1 MEKDKPS
8 LTVTGMEVPSEPSAH
23 FFELTDQVLFPHS
36 LTPVAVGDENA
47 PQIDAALAGNRL
59 VAIFPVV
66 PERAALG
73 NFPVTVSLHTFTFR
87 DKTRSAVGLLARI
100 VKEMVFPDGTRKV
113 VLRGVKRIQCTKLR
127 TDANGVMLVG
137 FRDAPEE
144 LAAQKE
150 LEPRKRSVMLAFN
163 ELSNLLPNL
172 PDEVQMAI
180 INADSPA
187 RLADTLADALNFSVP
202 EKIVLLSLCEVKTRL
217 EILNVLIDREVE
229 VLRIG
234 AKIQSEVHE
243 AMGQSQREFYLRE
256 QLRTIQQELGEE
268 NATPDVLELREKL
281 EKGDYPDNVIEAVN
295 KELDRLGLIPQS
307 APEYHISYNYM
318 QLLLELPWRVTTD
331 DVFDCGNAEKV
342 LDEDHF
348 GLEEVKKRILEFM
361 AVMQFRH
368 ERNEECRA
376 PIVCLVGPPGVG
388 KTSIGRSIARAMG
401 RKFIRVSLGGVR
413 DEAEIRGHRRTYIG
427 AMPGRIVKN
436 IKRVGVANPVF
447 MLDEVDKLANDFRG
461 DPASALLEVLDPEQ
475 NDSFADNYVEL
486 PFDLS
491 KVFFIATA
499 NSIDAIP
506 GPLLDRMEVIRLPG
520 YTAFEKREIAKRY
533 LVPRQLKA
541 AGLNPKEVKL
551 PLATIDSIIENYT
564 LEAGVRELDRVLGKL
579 CRRIVRR
586 RLSSDA
592 PEAAAPLKVDK
603 RLAGELLGAKKFRA
617 ENAIVSYR
625 APGYA
630 VGMAWTGMGGVV
642 LPIEAAML
650 PGGKGN
656 LKLTGSLG
664 KVMQESAETAFTLVR
679 TLASELG
686 LDNKIFSEN
695 DFHVHVPDG
704 ATPKDGPSAGVTMV
718 SALTSLLL
726 KKCLRPKL
734 SMTGE
739 ITLQGRVT
747 AIGGIREKVVAA
759 LRAGVADVVMPKDNA
774 EEYGELPD
782 AVRDKINI
790 HFVGNVREL
799 LETVFAEP
807 VLKNGVGDK

>member
-1 MEKDKPS
+1 MDIP
-8 LTVTGMEVPSEPSAH
+8 PEPSAH
-23 FFELTDQVLFPHS
+23 FLELTDQVLFPHS
-36 LTPVAVGDENA
+36 LTPVAVTDDENA
-47 PQIDAALAGNRL
+47 AQIDAALAGNRL
-59 VAIFPVV
+59 LAIFPVV

-73 NFPVTVSLHTFTFR
+73 NFPITVSLHTFTFR
-87 DKTRSAVGLLARI
+87 EQTRSAVGLLARI

-113 VLRGVKRIQCTKLR
+113 VLRGVRRIQCTKLR
-127 TDANGVMLVG
+127 ADTNGILLVG

-144 LAAQKE
+144 LADPKE
-150 LEPRKRSVMLAFN
+150 LDPRKRSVMLAFN
-163 ELSNLLPNL
+163 ELSNLLPSL
-172 PDEVQMAI
+172 PEEVQLAI
-180 INADSPA
+180 INADTPA
-187 RLADTLADALNFSVP
+187 RFADTLSDALNFSVP
-202 EKIVLLSLCEVKTRL
+202 EKIVLLSLCDVKKRL

-234 AKIQSEVHE
+234 AKIQREVHE

-268 NATPDVLELREKL
+268 NTTPDVLELREKL
-281 EKGDYPDNVIEAVN
+281 EKGDYPDNVAEAVK

-318 QLLLELPWRVTTD
+318 QLLLELPWRVTTE
-331 DVFDCGNAEKV
+331 DVFDCGHAEKV

-368 ERNEECRA
+368 EQNEECRA
-376 PIVCLVGPPGVG
+376 PIICLVGPPGVG

-427 AMPGRIVKN
+427 AMPGRIIKN

-499 NSIDAIP
+499 NSMDAIP

-520 YTAFEKREIAKRY
+520 YTAFEKREIARRY

-541 AGLNPKEVKL
+541 AGLSAKEVKF
-551 PLATIDSIIENYT
+551 PLATIDSVIENYT

-586 RLSSDA
+586 RLSADD
-592 PEAAAPLKVDK
+592 PEPLPLKVDK
-603 RLAGELLGAKKFRA
+603 NLAGELLGAKKFHA
-617 ENAIVSYR
+617 ENAIVAYN

-679 TLASELG
+679 TLGAELG
-686 LDNKIFSEN
+686 IDNKVFAEN

-718 SALTSLLL
+718 SALTSLLI
-726 KKCLRPKL
+726 KRCLRPKL

-759 LRAGVADVVMPKDNA
+759 LRAGVTDVVMPKDNA
-774 EEYGELPD
+774 EEYGELPE
-782 AVRDKINI
+782 AVRAKINI
-790 HFVGNVREL
+790 HFVGDVREL
-799 LETVFAEP
+799 L
-807 VLKNGVGDK
+807 